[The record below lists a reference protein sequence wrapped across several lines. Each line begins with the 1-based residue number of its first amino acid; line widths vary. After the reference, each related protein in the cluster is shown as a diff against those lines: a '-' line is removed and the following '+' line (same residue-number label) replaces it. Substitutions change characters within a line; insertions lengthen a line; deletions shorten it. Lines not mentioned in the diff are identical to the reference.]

1 MKQILV
7 CYFLSISFFSFSQE
21 NDTVPEIKTYEDFN
35 LGLFVSKVVE
45 IPSKTQKELVVQFK
59 NWASTSFVN
68 LKEVI
73 VSETESQIVLNYI
86 TKTNS
91 YFKTLGMKTPL
102 DRSWYVRMVVQF
114 KDGKIRA
121 QFFDDG
127 NTFVA
132 GTYSQY
138 GSVPATQAR
147 TVFIKSFNKKPETF
161 KELHKP
167 ANIYYDL
174 HAQWQ
179 SNIETMALNFEK
191 GMKDFSI
198 QQKKDDF

>member
-1 MKQILV
+1 MKQILL
-7 CYFLSISFFSFSQE
+7 CYFLSISFLSFSQE
-21 NDTVPEIKTYEDFN
+21 NDTVPEIKSYEDFN

-68 LKEVI
+68 LKEVT

-179 SNIETMALNFEK
+179 NNIETMALNFEM

-198 QQKKDDF
+198 KQKKDDF